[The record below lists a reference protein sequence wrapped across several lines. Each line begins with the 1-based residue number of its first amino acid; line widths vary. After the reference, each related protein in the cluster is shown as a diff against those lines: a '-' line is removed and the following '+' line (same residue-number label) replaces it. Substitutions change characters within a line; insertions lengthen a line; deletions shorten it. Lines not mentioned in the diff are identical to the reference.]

1 MLVPKV
7 TCQACGETDHQV
19 NDDSNH
25 DTSTKFFVWPSHTDH
40 TGLNIYAF
48 FVFRVA
54 A

>member
-25 DTSTKFFVWPSHTDH
+25 DTSTKFFV
-40 TGLNIYAF
+40 
-48 FVFRVA
+48 FRVA
-54 A
+54 ASMLQPQIQVI